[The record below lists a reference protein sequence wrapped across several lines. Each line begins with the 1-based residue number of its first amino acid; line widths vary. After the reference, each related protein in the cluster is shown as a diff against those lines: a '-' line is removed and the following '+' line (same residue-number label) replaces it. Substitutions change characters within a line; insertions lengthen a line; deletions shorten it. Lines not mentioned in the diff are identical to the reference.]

1 MLHIDYNG
9 RRPIYEQLCEQI
21 KQMVLLGVYA
31 PGSQLPSVRQLAVEL
46 ALNPNTV
53 QRAFSELERQGVIC
67 PVKGKGN
74 FISQDEEMLRRQ
86 SRLDILQELRHT
98 AKRARDAGIEKQEL
112 VTEVA
117 AVYDAD
123 RGERA

>member
-1 MLHIDYNG
+1 MLHIDYND

-86 SRLDILQELRHT
+86 SRLDILQELCHT

>member
-1 MLHIDYNG
+1 MLHIDYND

-53 QRAFSELERQGVIC
+53 QRAFSELERQDVIC

-98 AKRARDAGIEKQEL
+98 AKRARDAGIERQEL
-112 VTEVA
+112 FTEVA